1 MISAVK
7 KLVPPSWL
15 DFYHRFFSGLA
26 AFVYG
31 HPSRK
36 MTIIGVTGTNGKTTT
51 AYLIAKALEIS
62 GAKTGCTTTALFK
75 VADQEWLN
83 DTKMTMLGRFAL
95 QKLLARMVKAGCG
108 YAVVETSSARHRAAP
123 YENVAYDVAVFT
135 NLTPEHIEAHGGFEN
150 YKRAKIKLFEFTA
163 GLPPKEIAGRQVAR
177 AAVLNADDTHAQ
189 DFALAKM
196 PKNVWYGRGTDAE
209 VKAENVLTT
218 PEGSSFECVIGGS
231 RLSLRLNLPGEVNVY
246 NALAALATVHALG
259 LDVSAAAK
267 NLEQVTA
274 VPGRF
279 ERIERGQ
286 DWTAIVDYAPEP
298 ESFKRLYETLKSL
311 PRQRVIHVLG
321 SCGGGR
327 DVARRPV
334 LGNLAARLADVVIVT
349 NEDPYDDDPR
359 EIMEQVA
366 QGARQGGK
374 RDGQDLFVVEDRL
387 EAIRMAMRLAQNGDL
402 VLMTGKGSEQWICV
416 ADGHKIPWDERQA
429 AAQAIDAAVAERG
442 RGA

>member
-108 YAVVETSSARHRAAP
+108 YAVVETSSQGIVQHRH
-123 YENVAYDVAVFT
+123 ENVAYDVAVFT